1 MYSDYYMITPAA
13 EEQDS
18 EVEDAEVQEKR
29 QKQHEL
35 WLQREREAQAAW
47 RAKQSYYRHME
58 EQRIAQQVCMY
69 YYVYDYFVLDAIRLL
84 VGCC

>member
-1 MYSDYYMITPAA
+1 MITPAA
-13 EEQDS
+13 EEQDA

-58 EQRIAQQVCMY
+58 EQRIAQQVCTY
-69 YYVYDYFVLDAIRLL
+69 YYVYVCIVPDAIRLL
-84 VGCC
+84 LE